1 MCAAGHRN
9 GTDEIVTTVWDH
21 LWLDV
26 FAVGAVLAEVFVFY
40 VAAIFL
46 INVDVAVSAVYLI
59 CYCSC
64 NPLHGMA
71 VVTVFISFSVR
82 VKLGKWWRHTLC
94 YQLFRKIG
102 QSPG

>member
-46 INVDVAVSAVYLI
+46 INVDVAYLPFILFVTAV
-59 CYCSC
+59 
-64 NPLHGMA
+64 A
-71 VVTVFISFSVR
+71 
-82 VKLGKWWRHTLC
+82 TLC
-94 YQLFRKIG
+94 MGWLLLLFLCAGKIG
-102 QSPG
+102 KMVETYPVLPAFP